1 MLPDFKFLLQE
12 RAWVQGYLLS
22 SLLQYQSSSV
32 GTYPKITLEIHIS
45 SCMFNQVSHR
55 VKIVM
60 IKCPVY
66 GSPLIE
72 TKKQKLTMVHHK
84 YKQKDVKLTYNIHTT
99 PAFLYNFMYMQA
111 WNAPK

>member
-1 MLPDFKFLLQE
+1 MLPDFLSQE

-22 SLLQYQSSSV
+22 SLVQYQSSSV
-32 GTYPKITLEIHIS
+32 GTYPKLTLDIHIS
-45 SCMFNQVSHR
+45 SCMFNQVCHR

-72 TKKQKLTMVHHK
+72 TKKQKLTIVHRR
-84 YKQKDVKLTYNIHTT
+84 YQLKDVKLT
-99 PAFLYNFMYMQA
+99 
-111 WNAPK
+111 